1 MIPPEMH
8 SHCSSIAIQSALV
21 VTVVLGQFL
30 TTSNAD
36 ASDLDFV
43 RDVRPILADKC
54 YACHGPD
61 QGTREAN
68 LRFDTLEGAM
78 VDLGGYKAIVPGQ
91 PSDSELVKR
100 ISSSGDDVMPPA
112 DHPKQLSP
120 EEKQTL
126 TEWIRQGAAWQ
137 AHWAYTAPLRHPTPK
152 VFGELTQAASFI
164 DAFVLGKLNAN
175 QLEPSPEADRRT
187 LLRRLSFDLIGL
199 PPTVEELRDFENDTA
214 ANAYEAVVDRLL
226 RSPHL
231 GERLAVYWLDL
242 VRYADTV
249 GYHGDQDVSISP
261 YRDYVI
267 NAFNDNMPF
276 DQFTREQLAGDLL
289 DNPTQWQQVASGYN
303 RLGMMSAEGGVQP
316 EEYLAK
322 YAADRVRNASTVWMG
337 STLGCAECH
346 DHKFDPFTAKDFYQ
360 FAAFF
365 ADITERGLY
374 SGANRDGNWGPFVKV
389 ADVGFEEQV
398 APMRERIAELQTLVS
413 TTTSALDSSRKLW
426 EQEQIQLLRQ
436 WQSLQ
441 PSAAKALRKTKL
453 TIAADGSVLA
463 SGANPDQ
470 NTYTVDFEQ
479 PLKNVRA
486 IRIDV
491 LPHESLPQQ
500 GPGRA
505 GNGNFVISEVRAIAN
520 TKTDDE
526 SDQEVPIQFARARAS
541 IEQQAGSDNPYGKWS
556 ALSTI
561 DQDEK
566 GSSWGWAILPDTGK
580 PNTLILEFGESLTC
594 DSLSIVIEQ
603 NHTNPK
609 HTLGHFRIAAS
620 TSEPTEEV
628 KSLAISA
635 NIKNALLAAQRTNEQ
650 NDALTQLYLS
660 IAPELEPAR
669 NELAALEEQLAELTE
684 MHTRSSL
691 VTVATEP
698 REMRVLNRGNWM
710 DKTGE
715 VVKPGLP
722 EFLAPNYL
730 AQMDTRVRA
739 TRLDLANWL
748 VSAENPLTARVFVN
762 RLWKLLFGV
771 GLSKVLD
778 DVGSQ
783 GEAPSHPELL
793 DTLAVEFVESGWD
806 VKHIIKLM
814 VMSNTYRQSS
824 LVRQDLRSI
833 DPYNRLLARQSRFR
847 LDAETIRDN
856 ALSVSGLL
864 VHKLGGRSAKPYQ
877 PAGLY
882 RHLNFPAREY
892 QPDRDLNQYRRG
904 VYTHW
909 QRQFLHPAMQ
919 AFDAP
924 AREECT
930 AERPRS
936 NTPLAALVLLNDP
949 SYVEAARKFAE
960 RVLTEGGSDLDQ
972 RLDWM
977 LLHALSRTPTAT
989 EKQVLGRLIE
999 SEQDNYQA
1007 NPDAAEELMR
1017 NGLAE
1022 PRPGLELSELA
1033 AWTAA
1038 TRAVFNMHEMVTR
1051 N

>member
-1 MIPPEMH
+1 M
-8 SHCSSIAIQSALV
+8 SAKYSAIALASALSLLLV
-21 VTVVLGQFL
+21 ASR
-30 TTSNAD
+30 TSANE
-36 ASDLDFV
+36 LDFV
-43 RDVRPILADKC
+43 RDIRPILADKC

-61 QGTREAN
+61 QSKREAN
-68 LRFDTLEGAM
+68 LRFDTLEGATA
-78 VDLGGYKAIVPGQ
+78 DLGGYQAIVPGK
-91 PSDSELVKR
+91 PNESELVKR
-100 ISSSGDDVMPPA
+100 ISANGDEAMPPV

-126 TEWIRQGAAWQ
+126 TKWIEQGAPWQ
-137 AHWAYTAPLRHPTPK
+137 AHWAYTTPVRHPAPNLS
-152 VFGELTQAASFI
+152 GEQPQATSFI
-164 DAFVLGKLNAN
+164 DAFVLAKLQTNG
-175 QLEPSPEADRRT
+175 LGLSPEADRRS

-199 PPTVEELRDFENDTA
+199 PPTVDELRDFEDDHSA
-214 ANAYEAVVDRLL
+214 DAYESQVDRLL
-226 RSPHL
+226 RSPHF
-231 GERLAVYWLDL
+231 GERLAIYWLDL

-289 DNPTQWQQVASGYN
+289 DKPTQWQQVASGYN

-346 DHKFDPFTAKDFYQ
+346 DHKFDPFTSKDFYR

-389 ADVGFEEQV
+389 ADVGFEEQA
-398 APMRERIAELQTLVS
+398 APIRSRIAELQTLVS
-413 TTTSALDSSRKLW
+413 TTTSSLDSSREIW
-426 EQEQIQLLRQ
+426 EQAQRQLLKH
-436 WQSLQ
+436 WQSLV
-441 PSAAKALRKTKL
+441 PSTAKARHKTKL
-453 TIAADGSVLA
+453 TIDSEGRVLA

-470 NTYTVDFEQ
+470 NTYTLEFDQNLESI
-479 PLKNVRA
+479 RA

-491 LPHESLPQQ
+491 LPHDSLPQQ

-505 GNGNFVISEVRAIAN
+505 GNGNFVISEIRAVAVTKAENESLHETPVHFAN
-520 TKTDDE
+520 
-526 SDQEVPIQFARARAS
+526 ARAT
-541 IEQQAGSDNPYGKWS
+541 IEQLAGNDNPYGKWS
-556 ALSTI
+556 ALSAI

-566 GSSWGWAILPDTGK
+566 GSSWGWAILPESGK
-580 PNTLILEFGESLTC
+580 PNALILETSEPLTC
-594 DSLSIVIEQ
+594 DSLRLVIEQ

-609 HTLGHFRIAAS
+609 HTLGSFRISASSETPAAE
-620 TSEPTEEV
+620 TQ
-628 KSLAISA
+628 SLSIPAEIRE
-635 NIKNALLAAQRTNEQ
+635 ALLAEQRTAEQ
-650 NDALTQLYLS
+650 TDALTQSYLR

-669 NELAALEEQLAELTE
+669 RELAALEKQLSELE
-684 MHTRSSL
+684 ALHTRSSL

-698 REMRVLNRGNWM
+698 REMRVLHRGNWM
-710 DKTGE
+710 DKSGQ
-715 VVKPGLP
+715 VVLPGLP

-730 AQMDTRVRA
+730 AQMDTPVRA

-793 DTLAVEFVESGWD
+793 DSLAVEFVESGWD
-806 VKHIIKLM
+806 VKHMIKLM
-814 VMSNTYRQSS
+814 VMSQTYRQSS
-824 LVRQDLRSI
+824 VAGDDLRSI

-847 LDAETIRDN
+847 LDAEIIRDN
-856 ALSVSGLL
+856 ALAVSGLL

-882 RHLNFPAREY
+882 QHLNFPTREY
-892 QPDRDLNQYRRG
+892 QPDTGRDQYRRG

-960 RVLTEGGSDLDQ
+960 RILTEGGAHRDD

-977 LLHALSRTPTAT
+977 MVQALSRPPTAM
-989 EKQVLGRLIE
+989 EKQILGNLIQ
-999 SEQDNYQA
+999 SEQANYQA
-1007 NPDAAEELMR
+1007 NPAAAEELMR
-1017 NGLAE
+1017 NGLST
-1022 PRPGLELSELA
+1022 PTPGIELSELA

-1038 TRAVFNMHEMVTR
+1038 ARAVFNMHEMVTR